1 MPGTL
6 KKIAFSPVS
15 ADNFCLPVCARC
27 AEENDRCHSAG
38 TRVFVMASDLEE
50 CQL

>member
-1 MPGTL
+1 MTV
-6 KKIAFSPVS
+6 SPVS
-15 ADNFCLPVCARC
+15 PDHFRLPVCARY

-38 TRVFVMASDLEE
+38 MRVFVMASDLEE